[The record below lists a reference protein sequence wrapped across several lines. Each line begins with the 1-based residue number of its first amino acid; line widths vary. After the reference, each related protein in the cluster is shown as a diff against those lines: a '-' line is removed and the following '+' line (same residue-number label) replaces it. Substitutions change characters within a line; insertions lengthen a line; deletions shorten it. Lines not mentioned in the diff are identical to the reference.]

1 MTTLAPRALRPEDLP
16 GAAALHATCF
26 PEEPW
31 SAESLAGLLAQPGV
45 CGWLLEGE
53 GGGDPEPIALLLAR
67 VAADEAEVLTLC
79 VAPASRRG
87 GHARALLRGA
97 LPILAALGARRL
109 LLEVAED
116 NAAARA
122 LYERE
127 GFLLAGRRPEYYSRR
142 RGGAADALLLLR
154 ELA

>member
-1 MTTLAPRALRPEDLP
+1 MTAPRPLRPADLP
-16 GAAALHATCF
+16 AAAALHAACF

-53 GGGDPEPIALLLAR
+53 GAGEASPCALLLAR

-79 VAPASRRG
+79 VAPAARRRG
-87 GHARALLRGA
+87 HAGALLRTA
-97 LPILAALGARRL
+97 LPTLAALGARRL

-116 NAAARA
+116 NPAALG
-122 LYERE
+122 LYDRE
-127 GFLLAGRRPEYYSRR
+127 GFVALGRRPGYYSRR
-142 RGGAADALLLLR
+142 RGSAVDALLLVR
-154 ELA
+154 EFA